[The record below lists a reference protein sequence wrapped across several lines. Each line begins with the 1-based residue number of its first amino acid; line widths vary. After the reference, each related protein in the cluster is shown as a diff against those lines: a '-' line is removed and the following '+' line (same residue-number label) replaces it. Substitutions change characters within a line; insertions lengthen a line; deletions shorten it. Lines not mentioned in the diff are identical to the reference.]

1 MNFFDYIKKFLI
13 FTLKEI
19 YSFFLKLSL
28 FFLIFL
34 VFIFSAVK
42 YFDTKSRTIKTVSN
56 YNYIIFNAAEVPED
70 KIIGAEIF
78 SDSEKYNIT
87 FSEILSGLDSIKENK
102 NVKGVIIDLDNVQVS
117 SAKSEELMKKFKEL
131 KTAGKKIYA
140 FGAYVENSNYTL
152 ASVADEIVMVPSS
165 SASFS
170 LTGYNYSELYFK
182 KFLDNLGVNME
193 VVRIGEFKSY
203 GENYT
208 SDTISDGLKQE
219 LTRILE
225 NRYSKFTEN
234 VSEKR
239 KINKDTLDKEIVE
252 GAMTSLTPF
261 TARDKKLVD
270 RLESYQA
277 FMERL
282 NVTDDN
288 IADIYDYYSENR
300 NAIEGKN
307 RGNDAIAVIYAE
319 GSILYTHDGT
329 NSIAISPQ
337 NISEKLEK
345 ALKTKNLKGIV
356 LRVNSPGGSA
366 LASEIIYQTLLNTG
380 IPIYVSMADTAAS
393 GGYYISMAGDKVFAD
408 NATITGSIGVV
419 SMLPRFYNA
428 QNKYGITS
436 NTISKGKY
444 SDMYNAFTPLSE
456 ESRQKIVESME
467 STYKE
472 FKARVSASRKIEEPL
487 LESYAQG
494 KIWLGDE
501 AKNIKLVDGI
511 AGLDETIR
519 TMAKDLGLGENYR
532 VENIY
537 AEKDFKEFFKLLS
550 SLIMNKL
557 DFNSHVKAQIPN
569 GRKLLNEYN
578 LIEENQNRPMYY
590 YPYGIEF

>member
-42 YFDTKSRTIKTVSN
+42 YFDTKSRSIKTVSN

-252 GAMTSLTPF
+252 GAITSLTPF

-270 RLESYQA
+270 KLESYQA

-345 ALKTKNLKGIV
+345 ALETKNLKGIV

-472 FKARVSASRKIEEPL
+472 FKARVSASRKIDEPL

-569 GRKLLNEYN
+569 GKKLLDEYN

>member
-557 DFNSHVKAQIPN
+557 DFNSHVKTQIPN
-569 GRKLLNEYN
+569 GRKLLDEYN

>member
-345 ALKTKNLKGIV
+345 ALETKNLKGIV

-569 GRKLLNEYN
+569 GRKLLDEYN

>member
-102 NVKGVIIDLDNVQVS
+102 NVKGIIIDLDNVQVS

-270 RLESYQA
+270 KLESYQA

-569 GRKLLNEYN
+569 GRKLLDEYN

>member
-34 VFIFSAVK
+34 IFIFSAVK
-42 YFDTKSRTIKTVSN
+42 YFDTKSRSIKTVSN

-102 NVKGVIIDLDNVQVS
+102 NVKGIIIDLDNVQVS

-152 ASVADEIVMVPSS
+152 ASIADEIVMVPSS

-270 RLESYQA
+270 KLESYQA

-569 GRKLLNEYN
+569 GKKLLDEYN

>member
-34 VFIFSAVK
+34 IFIFSAVK
-42 YFDTKSRTIKTVSN
+42 YFDTKSRSIKTVSN

-252 GAMTSLTPF
+252 GAITSLTPF

-270 RLESYQA
+270 KLESYQA

-345 ALKTKNLKGIV
+345 ALETKNLKGIV

-456 ESRQKIVESME
+456 ESRQKIIESME

-472 FKARVSASRKIEEPL
+472 FKARVSASRKIDEPL

-569 GRKLLNEYN
+569 GKKLLDEYN

>member
-42 YFDTKSRTIKTVSN
+42 YFDTKSRSIKTVSN

-252 GAMTSLTPF
+252 GAITSLTPF

-270 RLESYQA
+270 KLESYQA

-345 ALKTKNLKGIV
+345 ALETKNLKGIV

-456 ESRQKIVESME
+456 ESRQKIIESME

-472 FKARVSASRKIEEPL
+472 FKARVSASRKIDEPL

-569 GRKLLNEYN
+569 GKKLLDEYN

>member
-34 VFIFSAVK
+34 IFIFSAVK
-42 YFDTKSRTIKTVSN
+42 YFDTKSRSIKTVSN

-252 GAMTSLTPF
+252 GAITSLTPF

-270 RLESYQA
+270 KLESYQA

-472 FKARVSASRKIEEPL
+472 FKARVSASRKIDEPL
-487 LESYAQG
+487 LENYAQG

-519 TMAKDLGLGENYR
+519 TMAKDLGLSENYR

-569 GRKLLNEYN
+569 GRKLLDEYN

>member
-34 VFIFSAVK
+34 IFIFSAVK
-42 YFDTKSRTIKTVSN
+42 YFDTKSRSIKTVSN

-270 RLESYQA
+270 KLESYQA
-277 FMERL
+277 FMKRL

-472 FKARVSASRKIEEPL
+472 FKARVSASRKIDEPL
-487 LESYAQG
+487 LENYAQG

-519 TMAKDLGLGENYR
+519 TMAKDLGLSENYR

-569 GRKLLNEYN
+569 GRKLLDEYN

>member
-42 YFDTKSRTIKTVSN
+42 YFDTKSRSIKTVSN
-56 YNYIIFNAAEVPED
+56 YNYIIFNATEVPED

-270 RLESYQA
+270 KLESYQA

-472 FKARVSASRKIEEPL
+472 FKARVSASRKIDEPL
-487 LESYAQG
+487 LENYAQG

-519 TMAKDLGLGENYR
+519 TMAKDLGLSENYR

-569 GRKLLNEYN
+569 GKKLLDEYN

>member
-42 YFDTKSRTIKTVSN
+42 YFDTKSRSIKTVSN
-56 YNYIIFNAAEVPED
+56 YNYIIFNATEVPED

-270 RLESYQA
+270 KLESYQA

-472 FKARVSASRKIEEPL
+472 FKARVSASRKIDEPL
-487 LESYAQG
+487 LENYAQG

-519 TMAKDLGLGENYR
+519 TMAKDLGLSENYR

-569 GRKLLNEYN
+569 GRKLLDEYN

>member
-239 KINKDTLDKEIVE
+239 KIRHE
-252 GAMTSLTPF
+252 
-261 TARDKKLVD
+261 
-270 RLESYQA
+270 
-277 FMERL
+277 
-282 NVTDDN
+282 
-288 IADIYDYYSENR
+288 
-300 NAIEGKN
+300 
-307 RGNDAIAVIYAE
+307 
-319 GSILYTHDGT
+319 
-329 NSIAISPQ
+329 
-337 NISEKLEK
+337 
-345 ALKTKNLKGIV
+345 
-356 LRVNSPGGSA
+356 SPGR
-366 LASEIIYQTLLNTG
+366 ASYR
-380 IPIYVSMADTAAS
+380 
-393 GGYYISMAGDKVFAD
+393 AG
-408 NATITGSIGVV
+408 
-419 SMLPRFYNA
+419 
-428 QNKYGITS
+428 
-436 NTISKGKY
+436 
-444 SDMYNAFTPLSE
+444 
-456 ESRQKIVESME
+456 
-467 STYKE
+467 
-472 FKARVSASRKIEEPL
+472 
-487 LESYAQG
+487 
-494 KIWLGDE
+494 
-501 AKNIKLVDGI
+501 
-511 AGLDETIR
+511 
-519 TMAKDLGLGENYR
+519 
-532 VENIY
+532 
-537 AEKDFKEFFKLLS
+537 
-550 SLIMNKL
+550 
-557 DFNSHVKAQIPN
+557 
-569 GRKLLNEYN
+569 
-578 LIEENQNRPMYY
+578 
-590 YPYGIEF
+590 

>member
-219 LTRILE
+219 LTKILE

-467 STYKE
+467 YTYKE

>member
-42 YFDTKSRTIKTVSN
+42 YFDTKSRSIKTVSN

-252 GAMTSLTPF
+252 GAITSLTPF

-270 RLESYQA
+270 KLESYQA

-345 ALKTKNLKGIV
+345 ALETKNLKGIV

-472 FKARVSASRKIEEPL
+472 FKARVSASRKIDEPL
-487 LESYAQG
+487 LENYAQG

-569 GRKLLNEYN
+569 GKKLLDEYN

>member
-42 YFDTKSRTIKTVSN
+42 YFDTKSRSIKTVSN
-56 YNYIIFNAAEVPED
+56 YNYIIFNATEVPED

-252 GAMTSLTPF
+252 GAITSLTPF

-270 RLESYQA
+270 KLESYQA

-472 FKARVSASRKIEEPL
+472 FKARVSASRKIDEPL
-487 LESYAQG
+487 LENYAQG

-519 TMAKDLGLGENYR
+519 TMAKDLGLSENYR

-569 GRKLLNEYN
+569 GKKLLDEYN

>member
-34 VFIFSAVK
+34 IFIFSAVK
-42 YFDTKSRTIKTVSN
+42 YFDTKSRSIKTVSN

-102 NVKGVIIDLDNVQVS
+102 NVKGIIIDLDNVQVS

-131 KTAGKKIYA
+131 KTSGKKIYA

-152 ASVADEIVMVPSS
+152 ASIADEIVMVPSS

-270 RLESYQA
+270 KLESYQA

-345 ALKTKNLKGIV
+345 ALETKNLKGIV

-456 ESRQKIVESME
+456 ESRQKIIESME

-569 GRKLLNEYN
+569 GKKLLDEYN

>member
-42 YFDTKSRTIKTVSN
+42 YFDTKSRSIKTVSN

-270 RLESYQA
+270 KLESYQA

-472 FKARVSASRKIEEPL
+472 FKARVSASRKIDEPL
-487 LESYAQG
+487 LENYAQG

-519 TMAKDLGLGENYR
+519 TMAKDLGLSENYR

-569 GRKLLNEYN
+569 GKKLLDEYN

>member
-225 NRYSKFTEN
+225 NRYSKFTDN

>member
-569 GRKLLNEYN
+569 GRKLLDEYN

>member
-42 YFDTKSRTIKTVSN
+42 YFDTKSRSIKTVSN

-270 RLESYQA
+270 KLESYQA

-472 FKARVSASRKIEEPL
+472 FKARVSASRKIDEPL

-519 TMAKDLGLGENYR
+519 TMAKDLGLSENYR

-569 GRKLLNEYN
+569 GKKLLDEYN

>member
-102 NVKGVIIDLDNVQVS
+102 NVKGIIIDLDNVQVS

-569 GRKLLNEYN
+569 GRKLLDEYN

>member
-300 NAIEGKN
+300 NTIEGKN

-569 GRKLLNEYN
+569 GRKLLDEYN